1 MDKTIERTVKNMP
14 LQGKI
19 KIVKTDDETKKGLPG
34 AVFTVTRVS
43 GLPSHNG
50 EDVGEIVAVLTTDEN
65 GLAETPLLTWGEYKV
80 AETHVPDDYIDDG
93 YEVTIKVPGE

>member
-1 MDKTIERTVKNMP
+1 MKR
-14 LQGKI
+14 
-19 KIVKTDDETKKGLPG
+19 
-34 AVFTVTRVS
+34 
-43 GLPSHNG
+43 
-50 EDVGEIVAVLTTDEN
+50 GEIVAVLTTDEN

>member
-1 MDKTIERTVKNMP
+1 M
-14 LQGKI
+14 
-19 KIVKTDDETKKGLPG
+19 
-34 AVFTVTRVS
+34 TRVK

-65 GLAETPLLTWGEYKV
+65 GFAETSLLTWGEYKV